1 MHGMKF
7 TRKLGWL
14 RKRSIEKQVA
24 RLPKLDEYV
33 HAQIALF
40 DELHKLSMMWY
51 LPYVLFRTS
60 SENFIKEKIYHLVSI
75 RNMVLGARDMITHPI
90 VSQSTN

>member
-7 TRKLGWL
+7 TRKVGRL

-24 RLPKLDEYV
+24 RRQNWTNTYTHELVL
-33 HAQIALF
+33 L

-51 LPYVLFRTS
+51 LPYVLFQTS
-60 SENFIKEKIYHLVSI
+60 SENFIEEKMYHLVSI
-75 RNMVLGARDMITHPI
+75 WNMVLGARDMITHPI